1 MQTSKANSL
10 LIQLRRKT
18 PTFFIKGRSQCDPSE
33 SNMLLKCWKYFLT
46 FIKHIASTKIKLRSP
61 FEQKWCRSVTYRPR
75 RAVQEESPLIV
86 QQAQTGTRW
95 TLQVRGP
102 KLQDTQDTFDPSS
115 NQPRETH
122 GWPLPWARPHSF
134 QQTSPRSPVGNRQQN
149 CF

>member
-1 MQTSKANSL
+1 MQTSKANSVRTP
-10 LIQLRRKT
+10 LRRKT
-18 PTFFIKGRSQCDPSE
+18 SIFVSSKGDRNVILVKAICCLSV
-33 SNMLLKCWKYFLT
+33 NFLI
-46 FIKHIASTKIKLRSP
+46 FIKHIAYTKISLRSP
-61 FEQKWCRSVTYRPR
+61 FDQKWCGSVTYRPR

-102 KLQDTQDTFDPSS
+102 KLLDTQDTFDPSS
-115 NQPRETH
+115 NQPKETH

-134 QQTSPRSPVGNRQQN
+134 QRTSPRSPVGNRQQN